1 MVDLTEDRVR
11 RSVEARPAARG
22 RRSDEPAVGVDGPRF
37 TFYATLAEEYHEI
50 LKRRERRQSR
60 HAQAFDASGVPVD
73 LTGLA
78 LSGGGVRS
86 AAFCLGVL
94 QAINTS
100 GAIGEI
106 DYLSSVSGG
115 GFIGG
120 AVTATTRTSRR
131 FVFEGAQPTA
141 RGGARGQG
149 AGAERGMMRDTPAVQ
164 YLRNFS
170 NDLIPRRRDWLLDG
184 LRARPRIGGR
194 RRPHCSGRVRLCS
207 R

>member
-11 RSVEARPAARG
+11 RSFEAGPAARG
-22 RRSDEPAVGVDGPRF
+22 RRAAEPAVGVDGPRF

-78 LSGGGVRS
+78 LSRGGVRS

-120 AVTATTRTSRR
+120 AVTATTRTSKR
-131 FVFEGAQPTA
+131 VGVEGGEPTG
-141 RGGARGQG
+141 RGG
-149 AGAERGMMRDTPAVQ
+149 
-164 YLRNFS
+164 
-170 NDLIPRRRDWLLDG
+170 
-184 LRARPRIGGR
+184 
-194 RRPHCSGRVRLCS
+194 
-207 R
+207 